1 MSNVFIINHNLNFQ
15 DNDDNPNLNGGPIE
29 GYDISVYK
37 VKTNFKLGTPPTN
50 LWYDP
55 SDPAFQITNVVYYN
69 NFESHVWPACFPRDD
84 DEYATDR
91 GFIAG
96 WLDLPPQIVRDP
108 LQLGIESFSYQ
119 GVK

>member
-1 MSNVFIINHNLNFQ
+1 MFSFTFQ
-15 DNDDNPNLNGGPIE
+15 DNTNGNPNLKGGPIQ
-29 GYDISVYK
+29 GHDIAVYK
-37 VKTNFKLGTPPTN
+37 VKTNFKLGNPPTY
-50 LWYDP
+50 LWYNA
-55 SDPAFQITNVVYYN
+55 SDQNNEYN
-69 NFESHVWPACFPRDD
+69 FKTHIWPACFPKDD

-91 GFIAG
+91 GLIAG

>member
-1 MSNVFIINHNLNFQ
+1 MIILLVQ
-15 DNDDNPNLNGGPIE
+15 DTNDNPNLNGGPIE
-29 GYDISVYK
+29 GFDISVYK
-37 VKTNFKLGTPPTN
+37 VKTDFKLGTPPSK

-55 SDPAFQITNVVYYN
+55 SESNLPDNYY
-69 NFESHVWPACFPRDD
+69 ETHVWPACFPRYDD
-84 DEYATDR
+84 DDYASNR